1 MKNETYPYDITK
13 ADRYTF
19 ISTGKIS
26 IAKQVV
32 FTYTGVRNI
41 VNLGFGDL
49 LPDGSIDDKVNS
61 NNGDIVMV
69 LATIVQIL
77 IDFTGKFP
85 EAEIFFAGSTQ
96 KRTKL
101 YTRILET
108 YYISFSKEFS
118 INGLLMKGEGY
129 VEVAF
134 APGSGLKFE
143 GFIVKRNH

>member
-26 IAKQVV
+26 IAKQIV

-61 NNGDIVMV
+61 NNRYIVMV

-77 IDFTGKFP
+77 IDF
-85 EAEIFFAGSTQ
+85 
-96 KRTKL
+96 
-101 YTRILET
+101 
-108 YYISFSKEFS
+108 ISFSKEFS
-118 INGLLMKGEGY
+118 INGLLTKGEGY

-134 APGSGLKFE
+134 VPGSGLKFE
-143 GFIVKRNH
+143 GFIVKRIH